1 MKNGVVQPPLLTD
14 ATRWRRLASS
24 NRGTTVRMATDS
36 LVRFRLRMDPRAH
49 VATLTPLPDS
59 ANRAVLAY
67 AFPDS
72 MHLVLRGHIGTD
84 SVEMT
89 LLRRSESSYLLVNR
103 GFHWINETPFF
114 R

>member
-1 MKNGVVQPPLLTD
+1 VPFALKTDTVKHMAKFGSRPGVPEIAL
-14 ATRWRRLASS
+14 S
-24 NRGTTVRMATDS
+24 
-36 LVRFRLRMDPRAH
+36 
-49 VATLTPLPDS
+49 
-59 ANRAVLAY
+59 Y

-72 MHLVLRGHIGTD
+72 QHLVLRGRLGAD

-89 LLRRSESSYLLVNR
+89 LRRRAESSYLLVNR